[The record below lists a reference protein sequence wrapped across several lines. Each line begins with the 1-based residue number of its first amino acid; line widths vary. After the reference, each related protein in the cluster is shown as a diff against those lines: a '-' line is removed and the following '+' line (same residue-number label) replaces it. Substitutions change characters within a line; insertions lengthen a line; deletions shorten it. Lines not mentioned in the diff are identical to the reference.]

1 MKPTPYF
8 FRISKHFTPRRK
20 GMAGRCALPSNH
32 SPFFLHAASVTL
44 AVTLVCGGVASA
56 QNVWTGAT
64 SGVLNLSGNYA
75 AGAAVN
81 ADGND
86 TAVFVFG
93 RNATNNRSLTA
104 TSEFKVNRIDFEGAN
119 SFTLANTNFFN
130 FVKAGNGITQS
141 SSANQ
146 TISGGIK
153 ISDGPLTLGGNGTG
167 LVTLSGTSNDYGTK
181 GVTKTGTS
189 AFLLSS
195 GNAIGTGTV
204 TISAGTLALS
214 STTTLT
220 GQIAL
225 RGGVLATSGT
235 FARTF
240 GTGTGNVNFGAGG
253 GGFAAYGGA
262 LTVSTAL
269 GTYAATDTGNG
280 LALNRPLILGSSIAD
295 NVVTLTSNI
304 GLAGAAREIR
314 LVDNT
319 NSANDS
325 AVLSGVISGTAG
337 GGLNLTGAGNLG
349 LSNTNTYTGVTTI
362 GSGVTLS
369 VGTIGDGGVAGN
381 LGQAAVA
388 ATNLVLNGGTLR
400 YTGATASTNRNFT
413 LGAATTSAI
422 HVSNAAAVL
431 TMTGASATT
440 TGIINKTG
448 DGVLTLSA
456 ANTHTGGTVL
466 TTGTLRATTN
476 AGALGNGTLTLSGGI
491 LDLVNDT
498 GLAFGRNTTITA
510 NTQINSRRTT
520 AGAGV
525 THSLGTLA
533 IGAQTLTTET
543 DATVTS
549 GTAGVTFGATTLSA
563 SGATFTANAST
574 LLTLGAIT
582 GTNTG
587 FTVNGAGN
595 TTIGGVIGTGTG
607 NLTKTGAGVL
617 TLSSANTHSG
627 GTILT
632 TGTLRATTNAGALG
646 TGTLTLSGGILDLVN
661 DTGLAFGRNTTVT
674 ANTQINSRRAT
685 AGAGVTHSL
694 GTLAIGAQTLTT
706 GTDATVTS
714 DTAGVTFGA
723 TTLSASG
730 ATFTANASTLLTLG
744 AITGTNTGFTV
755 NGAGN
760 TTIGGVVG
768 TGTGTLTKAGA
779 GSLTLLATNT
789 FSGATAIDGGLLQVG
804 DGGTTGTLGGGSV
817 AIATGASLRFNR
829 SNDLTV
835 SNVLSGGGGL
845 TKLGGGVLT
854 LTGTNIFSGGTS
866 IDVGSLQVG
875 DGGTTGTLGGGSV
888 AIATGASLRFN
899 RSNDLTIA
907 NVLSGAGSVTKLG
920 ASALTL
926 TGTNTFSGGAS
937 INSGS
942 VRIAAD
948 ANLGTGN
955 ITLAGGT
962 LAATETFTLGSARVI
977 SLTAKSTV
985 DVAATKTLTFDGNLI
1000 GSSNLEKTGGGTL
1013 ALGGASA
1020 GYSGIITLSAGEL
1033 RLNAANLLTKATI
1046 NQSGGKLLFGGGT
1059 PETRLDVFLPKLSG
1073 SGGEIS
1079 VGADTVAVIG
1089 SDDGGISQSYG
1100 GQIRGSGGIRK
1111 QGSGLIT
1118 LSGKNDFT
1126 GQADIDDGTLLID
1139 EEGSL
1144 GGPAV
1149 IANNAVL
1156 IVNGAALSTVEVEA
1170 GGTLSG
1176 AGIIEGFAS
1185 IEGIHRPGNSPGV
1198 QTFADGVSYGSTSIF
1213 EWDLVQNFSD
1223 PTGRGSVYDGVNVT
1237 AGQLLIAAGSQ
1248 SSLRFNLEGS
1258 TVNWSNSFW
1267 ATDQQWLVF
1276 DNASAPTGIFSSPSL
1291 TVDSAGATLA
1301 SLRPDASFSWG
1312 QVGND
1317 VYLNYTIPEPSSA
1330 LFAIAGVLGLSLRRR
1345 R

>member
-1 MKPTPYF
+1 MKPTPCLF
-8 FRISKHFTPRRK
+8 NFSKQFTPRRK
-20 GMAGRCALPSNH
+20 GMAGRCALPGNV
-32 SPFFLHAASVTL
+32 SPSFLHAASLTL
-44 AVTLVCGGVASA
+44 AVTLVCGGGASA

-75 AGAAVN
+75 AGASVN
-81 ADGND
+81 SDGND

-104 TSEFKVNRIDFEGAN
+104 TAEFKVNRIDFEGAD
-119 SFTLANTNFFN
+119 SFTLANTGVFN
-130 FVKAGNGITQS
+130 FVKASNGITQS

-167 LVTLSGTSNDYGTK
+167 LVTLSGTSNDFGGK
-181 GVTKTGTS
+181 GVAKSGTS
-189 AFLLSS
+189 AFLITA
-195 GNAIGTGTV
+195 AIANPGTV
-204 TISAGTLALS
+204 TINGGTLAFS
-214 STTTLT
+214 GT
-220 GQIAL
+220 GNLASAYQL
-225 RGGVLATSGT
+225 RGGVIAASGT
-235 FARTF
+235 FSRTV
-240 GTGTGNVNFGAGG
+240 GTGATSVNFAANSN

-262 LTVSTAL
+262 LNVQTNL
-269 GTYAATDTGNG
+269 GTWGTTGSSLTATSQ
-280 LALNRPLILGSSIAD
+280 LILGSSIA
-295 NVVTLTSNI
+295 NEVVTLSSN
-304 GLAGAAREIR
+304 LALGTAARTIQ

-325 AVLSGVISGTAG
+325 AAISGIISGT
-337 GGLNLTGAGNLG
+337 GGLTLTGAGNLA

-362 GSGVTLS
+362 GSGVVLS
-369 VGTIGDGGVAGN
+369 VGTIGDGSTAGN
-381 LGQAAVA
+381 LGQATNA
-388 ATNLVLNGGTLR
+388 AANLVLNGGTLR

-422 HVSNAAAVL
+422 HVSNALSLL

-440 TGIINKTG
+440 TGVMNKTG
-448 DGVLTLSA
+448 DGVLILSA
-456 ANTHTGGTVL
+456 ANAHTGGTVL

-498 GLAFGRNTTITA
+498 GLAFGRNTTVTA
-510 NTQINSRRTT
+510 NAQINSRRSTT
-520 AGAGV
+520 GAGV
-525 THSLGTLA
+525 THSLGTLS
-533 IGAQTLTTET
+533 IGAQTLTTGT
-543 DATVTS
+543 DATVSS
-549 GTAGVTFGATTLSA
+549 GTAGITFGATTLSA
-563 SGATFTANAST
+563 SGATFTTNAST

-595 TTIGGVIGTGTG
+595 TTIGGAISTGTG
-607 NLTKTGAGVL
+607 NLTKGGAGVL
-617 TLSSANTHSG
+617 TLSAANTHSG
-627 GTILT
+627 GTILN

-674 ANTQINSRRAT
+674 ANAQINSRRST
-685 AGAGVTHSL
+685 TGAGVTHSL
-694 GTLAIGAQTLTT
+694 GTLSIGAQTLTT
-706 GTDATVTS
+706 GTDATVS
-714 DTAGVTFGA
+714 SGTAGITFGA

-730 ATFTANASTLLTLG
+730 ATFTTNASTLLTLG
-744 AITGTNTGFTV
+744 AITGTNASFTV

-760 TTIGGVVG
+760 TTIGGVIG
-768 TGTGTLTKAGA
+768 TGTGNLTKGGA

-789 FSGATAIDGGLLQVG
+789 FSGTTIEGGLLQVG

-817 AIATGASLRFNR
+817 AIATGAALRFNR

-835 SNVLSGGGGL
+835 SNVLSGAGSL

-854 LTGTNIFSGGTS
+854 LTGTNVFSGGTT

-875 DGGTTGTLGGGSV
+875 DGGTTGSIGSGSV
-888 AIATGASLRFN
+888 AIATGASLLFN
-899 RSNDLTIA
+899 RSDDLTVA
-907 NVLSGAGSVTKLG
+907 NVLSGAGSFTKLG

-926 TGTNTFSGGAS
+926 TGTNTFSGETS

-955 ITLAGGT
+955 IKLAGGT
-962 LAATETFTLGSARVI
+962 LAATETFTLGSSRVI
-977 SLTAKSTV
+977 SLTAKSTL
-985 DVAATKTLTFDGNLI
+985 DVAATKTLTFGGNLF
-1000 GSSNLEKTGGGTL
+1000 GSGNLEKTGAGTL
-1013 ALGGASA
+1013 ALGGSSA
-1020 GYSGIITLSAGEL
+1020 DYSGIITLSAGEL
-1033 RLNAANLLTKATI
+1033 RLTAANILTKAVI
-1046 NQSGGKLLFGGGT
+1046 NQTGGKLIFGGGT
-1059 PETRLDVFLPKLSG
+1059 PQERLDVFVPKISG

-1079 VGADTVAVIG
+1079 VGSDTVAVFN
-1089 SDDGGISQSYG
+1089 SNDDDDVLQSYS

-1111 QGSGLIT
+1111 QGSGLVT

-1139 EEGSL
+1139 EEGEL

-1156 IVNGAALSTVEVEA
+1156 IVNGATLSTVEVEA
-1170 GGTLSG
+1170 GGTLGG
-1176 AGIIEGFAS
+1176 AGVVGGFAT
-1185 IEGIHRPGNSPGV
+1185 IEGIHSPGNSPGV
-1198 QTFADGVSYGSTSIF
+1198 QTFADGASYGGTSVF

-1223 PTGRGSVYDGVNVT
+1223 PTGRGTVYDGVNVT

-1276 DNASAPTGIFSSPSL
+1276 DNASAPSGIFGAPSL

-1301 SLRPDASFSWG
+1301 SLRPDATFSWG

-1330 LFAIAGVLGLSLRRR
+1330 LFTIAGVLGLSLRRR